1 MEKIADVQ
9 ASATVDWSPLGD
21 IYVKKTVHYHL
32 SWDKNLDQ
40 YSVAIAPYGG
50 PIALLQKLSKSG
62 GDSKSI
68 LIYSQAGNPIS
79 SIPWEGGRLI
89 GMGWN
94 SNEDLICILEEGT
107 MAAYSINGLLKY
119 SRPVS
124 REVREHRVL
133 DCKFFHTME
142 GSGGFAVMT
151 NCYQFFVVADTCRPR
166 DEIRVKKVAD
176 LPSMTVRPNCWNVLT
191 PQCNILVSV
200 EDKLYIL
207 DQYEAIPQSVLTSKK
222 DPSVYWAEIAVSVDG
237 KAVALV
243 DKGGYLWGGTSDFKT
258 CETEMDLQSTAKV
271 LAMEWGAKD
280 FFVLV
285 MEKLIFVKG
294 FGKHWCK
301 YPGKLGCCLQPE
313 VDGLRLVSNTAS
325 EFIHRVTSQSLA
337 VLRIGS
343 MEPGA
348 LLNDAFKEYEG
359 DESHKADEYIRFIKD
374 KLPDAIL
381 QCIKAAGEEFEP
393 ALQQSLLRSARF
405 GKGFLGPEI
414 SSEVVNEFVEMCHHL
429 RVLNSVRMEKI
440 GLPIT
445 LRQYPSDCYVQCC
458 MFFSFHVL
466 GFVVQAFGAHAQQG
480 VLVCIVSE
488 ATKQPKRDI
497 PSLPLSIL
505 LY

>member
-1 MEKIADVQ
+1 
-9 ASATVDWSPLGD
+9 
-21 IYVKKTVHYHL
+21 
-32 SWDKNLDQ
+32 
-40 YSVAIAPYGG
+40 
-50 PIALLQKLSKSG
+50 
-62 GDSKSI
+62 
-68 LIYSQAGNPIS
+68 
-79 SIPWEGGRLI
+79 
-89 GMGWN
+89 MGWN

-200 EDKLYIL
+200 EEKLYIL

-313 VDGLRLVSNTAS
+313 VDGLRLVSNTTS

-440 GLPIT
+440 GVPIT
-445 LRQYPSDCYVQCC
+445 LRQYYRLST
-458 MFFSFHVL
+458 
-466 GFVVQAFGAHAQQG
+466 G
-480 VLVCIVSE
+480 VLTDRSV
-488 ATKQPKRDI
+488 
-497 PSLPLSIL
+497 L
-505 LY
+505 L